1 MPVQSGLVFASE
13 LAEKNMKIAIV
24 TDSTADIP
32 QEVAEE
38 HRIQVV
44 PAIIVID
51 GQNVED
57 GAGISRHE
65 FYERMPKMK
74 THPTTSTPSAGT
86 FHKVYQNL
94 LQKGANAILSLHVA
108 SPLSGIFNT
117 AKMAAREFGEKV
129 HVIDSTSISM
139 GLGYQVLAAAEAVS
153 QGLPLEHIQTHLQM
167 VREKIRVYAMLDT
180 LENIRRSGRV
190 SWVSARLGSLLRIK
204 LFVEVLD
211 GAVLNLGQTRT
222 RNKGIQHLKELIHKL
237 GDIEKLSI
245 MHSNAEADARQILAD
260 LDIPLEST
268 PFVVNVTP
276 VIGTHVGP
284 NGLGVAA
291 LLK

>member
-1 MPVQSGLVFASE
+1 MT
-13 LAEKNMKIAIV
+13 IAIV

-32 QEVAEE
+32 PEIVEQ
-38 HRIQVV
+38 HQIQVV

-57 GAGISRHE
+57 GEGISRHD
-65 FYERMPKMK
+65 FYEQMPKMK

-94 LQKGANAILSLHVA
+94 IQSGANAILSLHVA

-117 AKMAAREFGEKV
+117 AKMAAREFGEKI
-129 HVIDSTSISM
+129 HVIDSSSISM
-139 GLGYQVLAAAEAVS
+139 GLGYQVLAAAEAVA
-153 QGLPLEHIQTHLQM
+153 QGFPLEQILEQLTT
-167 VREKIRVYAMLDT
+167 VRQKIRVYAMLDT

-211 GAVLNLGQTRT
+211 GSALNLGQART
-222 RNKGIQHLKELIHKL
+222 RSKGIAHLKTLIHKL

-245 MHSNAEADARQILAD
+245 LHSNAESDAHQIVAD
-260 LDIPLEST
+260 LNLNLATQPY
-268 PFVVNVTP
+268 VVNVTP

>member
-1 MPVQSGLVFASE
+1 M
-13 LAEKNMKIAIV
+13 NIAIV

-32 QEVAEE
+32 QEIATE
-38 HRIQVV
+38 HQIQVV

-57 GAGISRHE
+57 GAGISRE
-65 FYERMPKMK
+65 DFYDRMPKMK

-94 LQKGANAILSLHVA
+94 LQKGAQAILSLHVA
-108 SPLSGIFNT
+108 SPLSGIYNT
-117 AKMAAREFGEKV
+117 AKMAAQEFGEKV
-129 HVIDSTSISM
+129 HVLDSTSISM
-139 GLGYQVLAAAEAVS
+139 GLGYQVLAAAETVA
-153 QGLPLEHIQTHLQM
+153 QGLPLDQILTHLHA
-167 VREKIRVYAMLDT
+167 VRKKIRVYAMLDT
-180 LENIRRSGRV
+180 LENIQRSGRV
-190 SWVSARLGSLLRIK
+190 SWMSARIGSLLRIK

-211 GAVLNLGQTRT
+211 GAVLNLGQART
-222 RNKGIQHLKELIHKL
+222 RGKGILHLKELIHKL
-237 GDIEKLSI
+237 GDVERLSI
-245 MHSNAEADARQILAD
+245 LHSNAEADARQILAD
-260 LDIPLEST
+260 LNLNLEKT

>member
-1 MPVQSGLVFASE
+1 
-13 LAEKNMKIAIV
+13 MKIAIV

-32 QEVAEE
+32 PEIVAQ
-38 HRIQVV
+38 HQIQVV

-57 GAGISRHE
+57 GEGISRSE
-65 FYERMPKMK
+65 FYERMPNMR

-86 FHKVYQNL
+86 FHKVYKKLIDAGMQ
-94 LQKGANAILSLHVA
+94 AILSLHVA

-117 AKMAAREFGEKV
+117 AKMAALEFGDKV
-129 HVIDSTSISM
+129 HVFDSGSISM
-139 GLGYQVLAAAEAVS
+139 GLGYQVLAAAEAIS
-153 QGLPLEHIQTHLQM
+153 QGVNLEQIQSQLQNFH
-167 VREKIRVYAMLDT
+167 RKIRVYAMLDT

-190 SWVSARLGSLLRIK
+190 SWISARVGSLLRIK
-204 LFVEVLD
+204 LFVEVKD
-211 GAVLNLGQTRT
+211 GSVLNLGQART
-222 RNKGIQHLKELIHKL
+222 RRKGIEHLKSLIHKL
-237 GDIEKLSI
+237 DDIEKLTI
-245 MHSNAEADARQILAD
+245 LHSNAEADARQIVAD
-260 LDIPLEST
+260 LNLSLKQP

-291 LLK
+291 LVK